1 VGDRGA
7 AREHHVAPEGMAP
20 GNGYSHVVAATGR
33 FVAVAGQVAL
43 DENGAVVGEGDP
55 GAQAERAFENLRL
68 ALAAVGANFSDVVK
82 FTYFLTDVGM
92 LPAVRAVRNR
102 YIDVDRPPASTAVQ
116 VSALFRPEMLLEVE
130 AIAIL

>member
-1 VGDRGA
+1 MGEAGTT
-7 AREHHVAPEGMAP
+7 REHHLAPDGMAP

-55 GAQAERAFENLRL
+55 AAQAERVFENLRL
-68 ALAAVGANFSDVVK
+68 ALAGVGATFSDVVK

-92 LPAVRAVRNR
+92 LPAVREVRNR
-102 YIDVDRPPASTAVQ
+102 YVDVDRPPASTAVQ